1 MELTRTRCFDRD
13 GNIFYV
19 PVTVKEE
26 GNAYHCTVKQADI
39 ENAAKIDILPQV
51 GETEA
56 SDGWIL
62 VSYLHFEGIIMF
74 SPKDKDNEYTVYP
87 KLHFYGV
94 KNEKG
99 TFMVVYDS
107 GMFAQTD
114 LFFGSKEGVRNIY
127 FSLSLARDG
136 LTAYDDVNVT
146 VYKLDDGADYNTMA
160 KIYRK
165 LQQEKGLKSI
175 KEKNRK
181 AVTYAAESMEIR
193 VRMAWKPVPTPVD
206 DQTPE
211 TEPPVHIAVTFDRLK
226 EIMTRLH
233 DRGVEKAEFCLVG
246 WNKSGH
252 DGRFP
257 QMFPVEE
264 KLGGEE
270 KLKEVIAYGQKLGYK
285 VVCHTNSYDSYT
297 IADCFNIN
305 DIVLDKNGNRECLS
319 AGWSGGR
326 AYHICSVPALEYA
339 KQELPKVKALGF
351 EGLHYIDVLSLERP
365 LLCLDKNHYCTRDD
379 TLKNW
384 NELADFSASLF
395 GGFASEGSADTMV
408 RHIDYA
414 LYGGF
419 LKFQRKAT
427 EFNYVQ
433 LPLWDIV
440 FHGSVL
446 ATPSSEMVNISLCD
460 RDMQLKFIEYGGRPS
475 MYVYSRF
482 VTESASRGNWMGKDD
497 LRCET
502 DEELDASVN
511 ALKAADDLYAPL
523 KRLQFE
529 FIEEHKYL
537 NPTLVR
543 VTYGDGTRLYVNYSL
558 APITVDGVEIAAK
571 DYTIV

>member
-1 MELTRTRCFDRD
+1 MELTRTRCFDKD
-13 GNIFYV
+13 GNVFYA
-19 PVTVKEE
+19 PVTVREE
-26 GNAYHCTVKQADI
+26 GNAYHCTIKKSNI

-56 SDGWIL
+56 SEGWIL

-74 SPKDKDNEYTVYP
+74 SPKDKDNEYAVYP

-175 KEKNRK
+175 REKNRE

-226 EIMTRLH
+226 EIMTRMHTL
-233 DRGVEKAEFCLVG
+233 GVEKAEFCLVG

-264 KLGGEE
+264 GLGGEE
-270 KLKEVIAYGQKLGYK
+270 KLKETIAYGQKLGYK

-297 IADCFNIN
+297 VADCFNIN
-305 DIVLDKNGNRECLS
+305 DIVLDKDGNRECLS

-339 KQELPKVKALGF
+339 KQELPKVKKLGF
-351 EGLHYIDVLSLERP
+351 EGLHYIDVLSIVRP
-365 LLCLDKNHYCTRDD
+365 LLCLDKNHFCTRDD
-379 TLKNW
+379 TLNNW
-384 NELADFSASLF
+384 NALADYSSSLF
-395 GGFASEGSADTMV
+395 GGFASEGAFDTMV

-427 EFNYVQ
+427 EFNFVH

-446 ATPSSEMVNISLCD
+446 ANPSSDMVNISLCD
-460 RDMQLKFIEYGGRPS
+460 RDMQLKFIEFGGRPS

-537 NPTLVR
+537 NPSLVR
-543 VTYGDGTRLYVNYSL
+543 VTYGDGTRLYINYSIS
-558 APITVDGVEIAAK
+558 PITADGIEIAAK